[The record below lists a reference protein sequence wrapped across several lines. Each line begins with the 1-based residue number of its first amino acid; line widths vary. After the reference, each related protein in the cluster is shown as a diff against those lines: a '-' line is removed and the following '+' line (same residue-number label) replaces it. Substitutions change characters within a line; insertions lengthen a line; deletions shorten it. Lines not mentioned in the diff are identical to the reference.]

1 MKRSRCSRVSRER
14 VSVNQT
20 CRQLICNLIRT
31 VEEIV
36 KKRWW
41 FILPGQERFL
51 EKVTKTEWLWSQALN
66 ILNRVLPVATQAE
79 HGGMKGSRMRHS
91 ALGTQ
96 GSKNEQWKIREGIW
110 RWEGVSCR
118 LRSEF
123 WVENGTSWG
132 NGTLVRSHMARGHM
146 IEVKRSTSPS
156 RGSFRIKKLL
166 KMWMRH
172 THTHTHLS
180 LTYVITQKNLGQ
192 DTHRGLW
199 SLSSFHLTPSFPT
212 KVCSSKQPSFV
223 HPLDLGVPR
232 WNMVWPWMAKPR
244 KEVQT
249 SSEIEFGAIGTGNY
263 EVLGIQSLVQM
274 GQWVHRDQVGTV
286 APWLLLQEKGMV
298 CSVMRPGP
306 VTTVWKR
313 PSPPKKTFFAPG
325 ISTKSM

>member
-1 MKRSRCSRVSRER
+1 M
-14 VSVNQT
+14 
-20 CRQLICNLIRT
+20 
-31 VEEIV
+31 
-36 KKRWW
+36 
-41 FILPGQERFL
+41 
-51 EKVTKTEWLWSQALN
+51 
-66 ILNRVLPVATQAE
+66 
-79 HGGMKGSRMRHS
+79 
-91 ALGTQ
+91 
-96 GSKNEQWKIREGIW
+96 NE
-110 RWEGVSCR
+110 
-118 LRSEF
+118 
-123 WVENGTSWG
+123 T
-132 NGTLVRSHMARGHM
+132 
-146 IEVKRSTSPS
+146 
-156 RGSFRIKKLL
+156 
-166 KMWMRH
+166 H

-298 CSVMRPGP
+298 CRGLACAPSAQGWGWPLTAKSKGIETVNPEVTPLWLSIRGRLSSFPDETHSVPTACHLNGL
-306 VTTVWKR
+306 
-313 PSPPKKTFFAPG
+313 
-325 ISTKSM
+325 